1 MYVQVARPQ
10 PPSRLG
16 RGNFPE
22 RELARAAEAEQ
33 YYPGLPSIATLGE
46 TSLHSWCVKIISE
59 CARYR
64 GPELHL
70 QPAVH
75 HHRGGDRGAA
85 AQLQPRGGLRLLLP
99 AEEEALDQDEGGGG
113 AAAAPEAGGAAAAA
127 PAPPAG
133 SRGSRCHVPRSL
145 RQDQWQVLQF
155 QVSSSVNSNHRHHCH
170 CTIFYVLSQF
180 LAIFSLF
187 HGLSC

>member
-1 MYVQVARPQ
+1 M
-10 PPSRLG
+10 
-16 RGNFPE
+16 
-22 RELARAAEAEQ
+22 
-33 YYPGLPSIATLGE
+33 
-46 TSLHSWCVKIISE
+46 KIISE

-70 QPAVH
+70 QPAVD

-133 SRGSRCHVPRSL
+133 SRESGCHVPRSL
-145 RQDQWQVLQF
+145 RQDQWQVLKL
-155 QVSSSVNSNHRHHCH
+155 QVSI
-170 CTIFYVLSQF
+170 TFYILSQF

-187 HGLSC
+187 HGTFMLKLGQESTKINCTMQNRLWL